1 VNTPTSGPCLVLVLA
16 LALGSATALA
26 ADPVHGVWREPDTGI
41 DVEIRGCDENGA
53 LLCGHIVR
61 VPADGPTADI
71 HNTDPALRKRPLLG
85 LEILSGF
92 RRVDDG
98 RWQGGG
104 EYGRL
109 PGRIYLPANGDTLGD
124 HRNRYEVRHDGERLM
139 IHIANCSLLGCLGKS
154 VWRRAPA
161 L

>member
-1 VNTPTSGPCLVLVLA
+1 MQTPTFGRGLVAA
-16 LALGSATALA
+16 LALGCAGHLA

-41 DVEIRGCDENGA
+41 DVEIRACDEDRA

-61 VPADGPTADI
+61 LPAKGPTTDL
-71 HNTDPALRKRPLLG
+71 HNVEPSLRHRPLLG

-92 RRVDDG
+92 QRVDAG

-124 HRNRYEVRHDGERLM
+124 HRNRYEVHRDDDRLV
-139 IHIANCSLLGCLGKS
+139 IRIANCSLLGCLGQS
-154 VWRRAPA
+154 VWQRVPAP
-161 L
+161 

>member
-1 VNTPTSGPCLVLVLA
+1 MNHPILGPCLVLA
-16 LALGSATALA
+16 LLLGSAARLT

-41 DVEIRGCDENGA
+41 DVEIGACRADPA

-61 VPADGPTADI
+61 LPAQGPTTDI
-71 HNTDPALRKRPLLG
+71 HNADPALRERALLG

-92 RRVDDG
+92 QRVDSD

-104 EYGRL
+104 EHGRL

-124 HRNRYEVRHDGERLM
+124 HRNRYELRRDGDQLVIR
-139 IHIANCSLLGCLGKS
+139 IANCSLLGCLGKS
-154 VWRRAPA
+154 VWQRAPA

>member
-1 VNTPTSGPCLVLVLA
+1 MNTPMFGPLLALA
-16 LALGSATALA
+16 LALGYAAPVP

-41 DVEIRGCDENGA
+41 DVEIRACDEDVA
-53 LLCGHIVR
+53 LLCGQIVR
-61 VPADGPTADI
+61 VPVDGPTADI
-71 HNTDPALRKRPLLG
+71 HNTDPGLRQRPLLG

-92 RRVDDG
+92 RRVDAG

-124 HRNRYEVRHDGERLM
+124 HRNRYEVRHDGERLV
-139 IHIANCSLLGCLGKS
+139 IRIANCSMLGCLGKS
-154 VWRRAPA
+154 VWQRVPT